1 MKGGIVHAV
10 RNRICSADEGA
21 NPQQEDTMLSQFQDI
36 YRSVTAGE
44 PAALR
49 FQADGQTYTRSFLP
63 PERLLILG
71 GGHIVRPLCRFAS
84 ELDFDVT
91 VTDDR
96 PEFANHERFPE
107 AAAVLCD
114 SFPNAIRHFS
124 VSRGDYVAIVTRGH
138 RYDADCLRT
147 ILPGVFP
154 KYLGMIGSRR
164 RVGELRKLLEEE
176 GFSRDLLEQLHAP
189 IGVEIGALTV
199 KEIAISI
206 VAELIQARRAGA
218 SESAEETKLAAEE
231 IDLPLIQ
238 TLALDPTPKALM
250 IVYET
255 GGSTPVKSGAMMA
268 IDKNNRS
275 YGTIGGG
282 CSENAVR
289 LAAYRMIGTGQRRSV
304 RIDLSNDVAEDAGMV
319 CGGWMKV
326 LIQDVR
332 NTEPEKPTSES

>member
-1 MKGGIVHAV
+1 
-10 RNRICSADEGA
+10 
-21 NPQQEDTMLSQFQDI
+21 MLSHFQVI
-36 YRSVTAGE
+36 YRSVMTGE

-49 FQADGQTYTRSFLP
+49 FQVDGRTYTRSFLP

-71 GGHIVRPLCRFAS
+71 GGYIAQPLCRFAS
-84 ELDFDVT
+84 ELGFAVT

-96 PEFANHERFPE
+96 PEFANLERFPE

-114 SFPNAIRHFS
+114 SFPNAIRQFS
-124 VSRGDYVAIVTRGH
+124 VGRGDYVAIVTRGH

-206 VAELIQARRAGA
+206 VAELIQTRRAVA
-218 SESAEETKLAAEE
+218 SKPAEETRLAAEE
-231 IDLPLIQ
+231 IDLPLLHA
-238 TLALDPTPKALM
+238 LALDPAPKALM

-255 GGSTPVKSGAMMA
+255 GGSTPVKSGAMMV

-332 NTEPEKPTSES
+332 EPESDQSTSES